1 MVKGGCLCGAVTYE
15 VSGELRPVLACHC
28 GQCRKTSGHYW
39 AATQA
44 PIEAVKISDPEGKLT
59 WFESSDWARRGF
71 CAGCGSS
78 LFWEMQSKGVMS
90 IAAGS
95 LDAPTGLSISA
106 HIFVADKGD
115 YYEIEAGPEQID
127 RF

>member
-1 MVKGGCLCGAVTYE
+1 MAKGGCLCGAVTYE
-15 VSGELRPVLACHC
+15 VSGDLRPVIACHC

-44 PIEAVKISDPEGKLT
+44 PTKEVQISNLEGKLT
-59 WFESSDWARRGF
+59 WYKSSDWARRGF
-71 CAGCGSS
+71 CAACGSS
-78 LFWEMQSKGVMS
+78 LFWEMKEEGAMS

-95 LDAPTGLSISA
+95 LDAPTGLSITS

-115 YYEIEAGPEQID
+115 YYQIEDGPEQIA